1 MIRIC
6 AEITAD
12 CFAHLLLFESRPYG
26 GHFGHEITK
35 GIIISTL
42 RFFAIPVVLP
52 WEVNL
57 PSLVTHLRPL
67 GQKSN
72 IFRHLSP
79 SSVPYAFH
87 SSTAWATGGQLGRW
101 SGGRLARSLG
111 HFQSNAHRGRK
122 QSGPARRSTAF
133 FRLEFLERTSR
144 LFVLSAS
151 RRSIRSGGTI

>member
-79 SSVPYAFH
+79 SSVPFAFLCVGDEWQAAGQMEGA
-87 SSTAWATGGQLGRW
+87 SPALSAT
-101 SGGRLARSLG
+101 
-111 HFQSNAHRGRK
+111 SNPMRIAEEKAILR
-122 QSGPARRSTAF
+122 GPARPSLYWGF
-133 FRLEFLERTSR
+133 
-144 LFVLSAS
+144 
-151 RRSIRSGGTI
+151 

>member
-101 SGGRLARSLG
+101 SGAVEADSHAPSATSNPMRIAGESNLAR
-111 HFQSNAHRGRK
+111 RGA
-122 QSGPARRSTAF
+122 ARPSSDWSF
-133 FRLEFLERTSR
+133 
-144 LFVLSAS
+144 
-151 RRSIRSGGTI
+151 